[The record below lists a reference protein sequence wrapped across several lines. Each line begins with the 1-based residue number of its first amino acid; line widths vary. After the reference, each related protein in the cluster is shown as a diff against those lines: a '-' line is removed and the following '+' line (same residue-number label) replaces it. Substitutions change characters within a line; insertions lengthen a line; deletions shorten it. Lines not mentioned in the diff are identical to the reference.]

1 MRLTSAGVAVGERC
15 AHGVDRN
22 ARYEAREEEPGDTN
36 PYRKCARERLPR
48 HDIAITNREAGD
60 EGELDGVADGPAFD
74 KTNQQAQSNL
84 NRQNCRQDRP
94 RDMNGVAEGHEKAPP
109 HGLWCRPVHTCSV
122 RKSISASGLGGKA
135 ARQCHQAIQ
144 R

>member
-22 ARYEAREEEPGDTN
+22 PRYEAREEEPGDTN
-36 PYRKCARERLPR
+36 PDRKCARERLPR

-60 EGELDGVADGPAFD
+60 EAEIDGVADRPALD
-74 KTNQQAQSNL
+74 KANQQAQGNL

-109 HGLWCRPVHTCSV
+109 HGLLVPAGSSV
-122 RKSISASGLGGKA
+122 LLSLLVMQQSDTALKSSD
-135 ARQCHQAIQ
+135 H
-144 R
+144 